1 MEYAVRRIKNR
12 EQISNPLTE
21 DIRLLFHREYKV
33 AQSVQPL
40 LWERMK
46 VKIDEHEIGYIALHV
61 HAAIED
67 EKYPRP
73 CRLRARPGMRHSGG
87 AADGDEN

>member
-1 MEYAVRRIKNR
+1 
-12 EQISNPLTE
+12 
-21 DIRLLFHREYKV
+21 
-33 AQSVQPL
+33 
-40 LWERMK
+40 MK

-73 CRLRARPGMRHSGG
+73 CRVRAPSGNASLWWSSRRG
-87 AADGDEN
+87 